1 MTKSKGGAVDFWKM
15 GANMYYVWR
24 RLSYFAESRRRGK
37 NGPENGRKNK
47 AARPENRAARV
58 RKRQRGKG
66 RCDEG
71 GKAAAEEMRETVS
84 GLAGKGDFT
93 RPPDGQR
100 EENAKT
106 GGQNAGG
113 D

>member
-1 MTKSKGGAVDFWKM
+1 MFGEGGLILQKAGGAATM
-15 GANMYYVWR
+15 GLKTA
-24 RLSYFAESRRRGK
+24 LKAGEKIKPPGLKTGRRG
-37 NGPENGRKNK
+37 G
-47 AARPENRAARV
+47 
-58 RKRQRGKG
+58 KRQRGKG

-93 RPPDGQR
+93 RPLDGQR

-113 D
+113 DERNGEKNGREHFP